1 MPFFRRKK
9 NKPPKQKSSPAK
21 PKSVIKNKCDY
32 CGAAMELT
40 DRWCPVCDR
49 DSRWDEEEE
58 LDNW

>member
-9 NKPPKQKSSPAK
+9 SKPPKQKSAPVK
-21 PKSVIKNKCDY
+21 PKPVTKDECKY
-32 CGAAMELT
+32 CGSVMELT
-40 DRWCPVCDR
+40 DRWCPKCNR